1 MEVPIE
7 TLMISQSHFD
17 DQCMVLALGA
27 PTLKDFPNPHS
38 SLLCSPS
45 LAPSQQQQQ

>member
-7 TLMISQSHFD
+7 TLMISQSHFG

-27 PTLKDFPNPHS
+27 PTLEDFPNPHS
-38 SLLCSPS
+38 SLSCPPS
-45 LAPSQQQQQ
+45 LAPSEQQQQ